1 MFSKVVSVSV
11 RKSCRAF
18 EYKKA
23 RTHKLER
30 KTEVIMA
37 GTLGVYNQ
45 KRNFTRTPEPHGK
58 KASAGKK
65 LSFVVQHHIA
75 SRDHYDFRLEW
86 NGVLLSWAVPK
97 GPSFDTHDRR
107 LAVRVEDHPLDY
119 RNFEGTIPKGEYGG
133 GTVMLWD
140 EGTWE
145 PYVDV
150 EEGLKEGS
158 LKFILNGKRLEGKW
172 TLVRMKPKEGEKE
185 DGENWLLIK
194 EKDAYAGEGD
204 GISDFDTSI
213 RTGRTMEKIANDGK
227 AKEMKNPFSFTE
239 VQLAKLADKI
249 PEDDGWIFELK
260 YDGYRILTCAEGGKA
275 TLFSRNGKD
284 YTEKFEAVSASLK
297 NLRVSALL

>member
-1 MFSKVVSVSV
+1 M
-11 RKSCRAF
+11 
-18 EYKKA
+18 
-23 RTHKLER
+23 
-30 KTEVIMA
+30 
-37 GTLGVYNQ
+37 
-45 KRNFTRTPEPHGK
+45 
-58 KASAGKK
+58 
-65 LSFVVQHHIA
+65 
-75 SRDHYDFRLEW
+75 
-86 NGVLLSWAVPK
+86 
-97 GPSFDTHDRR
+97 
-107 LAVRVEDHPLDY
+107 RVEDHPLDY

-204 GISDFDTSI
+204 GISGFDTSI

-249 PEDDGWIFELK
+249 PEDDGWIFELRTGI
-260 YDGYRILTCAEGGKA
+260 DSHMPRAESNPFFAKRK
-275 TLFSRNGKD
+275 TIP
-284 YTEKFEAVSASLK
+284 K
-297 NLRVSALL
+297 NLRRCPHPLKNCG